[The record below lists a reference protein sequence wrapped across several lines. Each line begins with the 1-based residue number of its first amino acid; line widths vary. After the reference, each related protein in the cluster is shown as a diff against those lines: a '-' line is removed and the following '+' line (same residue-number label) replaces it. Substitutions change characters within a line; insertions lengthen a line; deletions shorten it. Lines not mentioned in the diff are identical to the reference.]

1 MIKYKLI
8 YTIKYLGSVRF
19 FNVFEKKSSMLIAH
33 QFRNHSKN
41 ADLVLVTFL
50 IIINILIAVVQLVLL
65 NTFV

>member
-19 FNVFEKKSSMLIAH
+19 FNVFEKKTSMLIAH

-41 ADLVLVTFL
+41 ADLVFWSPFL
-50 IIINILIAVVQLVLL
+50 LLSILIAVVQLVLL